1 MPSIETLARHMMR
14 IAVAATL
21 AFAMLVASPA
31 LADASGTFSSGR
43 HTLDLD
49 GAYAFW
55 GRSAAPSGEAV
66 IKVAVSNAGFTEGF
80 FDDWYDRET
89 AIDKIFVDDDAKV
102 VYLEFEPGGKYHGL
116 SYFFASGE
124 NCGYCYDSAV
134 QSSVR
139 MANGRLKGKL
149 AFKRANARPA
159 FDIDL
164 DVAMPEKEHR
174 DALPAGGGDP
184 GRAYLAYHKAL
195 NANDKRAAYA
205 VLSSKTKAF
214 WDKFEKKGVNVVD
227 AQLDQIH
234 GNMASV
240 SVTRGYVRGDRA
252 VLLFDGSSK
261 TIDHMHGEALMRREN
276 GAWGVQDELV
286 SVGAR

>member
-1 MPSIETLARHMMR
+1 MPSTADLARQMLR
-14 IAVAATL
+14 LAIAVVV
-21 AFAMLVASPA
+21 AFAMLAASPA
-31 LADASGTFSSGR
+31 LADASGTFTSGKR
-43 HTLDLD
+43 TLDLD

-55 GRSAAPSGEAV
+55 GRSAAPGGGDV

-89 AIDKIFVDDDAKV
+89 AIDKIFVDDQAKV
-102 VYLEFEPGGKYHGL
+102 VYLEFEPGGQYHGL
-116 SYFFASGE
+116 SYFFAPGE
-124 NCGYCYDSAV
+124 NCGYCYDSTV

-139 MANGRLKGKL
+139 MANGRLEGKL
-149 AFKRANARPA
+149 AFKRAGARPS

-174 DALPAGGGDP
+174 ASLPAGGGDP

-205 VLSSKTKAF
+205 ALSSKTKAL
-214 WDKFEKKGVNVVD
+214 WDRFEKKGVDVVD

-234 GNMASV
+234 DNMTSV
-240 SVTRGYVRGDRA
+240 NVTRGYVHGDHA

-261 TIDHMHGEALMRREN
+261 VIDHLHGEALMRREN
-276 GAWGVQDELV
+276 GAWGLQDELM